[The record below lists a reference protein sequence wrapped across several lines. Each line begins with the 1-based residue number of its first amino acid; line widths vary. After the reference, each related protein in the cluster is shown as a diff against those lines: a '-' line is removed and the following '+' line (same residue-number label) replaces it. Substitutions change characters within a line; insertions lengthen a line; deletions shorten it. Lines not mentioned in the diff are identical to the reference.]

1 MKKYEV
7 PEITISM
14 FDAAV
19 ATDESVVAKATGDLT
34 KVSGVA
40 EANIMTVT
48 WQSIDAQ
55 NN

>member
-19 ATDESVVAKATGDLT
+19 ATDESVVTQGKNDLAKQ
-34 KVSGVA
+34 GVA

-48 WQSIDAQ
+48 W
-55 NN
+55 

>member
-1 MKKYEV
+1 MKKYEI

-19 ATDESVVAKATGDLT
+19 ATDESVVTKATGDL
-34 KVSGVA
+34 KRGGVT

-48 WQSIDAQ
+48 W
-55 NN
+55 

>member
-19 ATDESVVAKATGDLT
+19 ATDESVVTSGKKDLANQ
-34 KVSGVA
+34 GVK
-40 EANIMTVT
+40 EANILTVT
-48 WQSIDAQ
+48 W
-55 NN
+55 

>member
-19 ATDESVVAKATGDLT
+19 ATDESVVTKATQSLLGDN
-34 KVSGVA
+34 KVKN
-40 EANIMTVT
+40 EANIYTIS
-48 WQSIDAQ
+48 W
-55 NN
+55 

>member
-19 ATDESVVAKATGDLT
+19 ATDESVVTHATNALVGEANLD
-34 KVSGVA
+34 
-40 EANIMTVT
+40 EANIYTIS
-48 WQSIDAQ
+48 W
-55 NN
+55 